1 MHLNY
6 CPNILFEEHQDHIPS
21 EVNQSVASDEPP
33 NEDQEIKPEALV
45 SYGPLNENDMPE
57 DDSLETLI
65 KKLVMKVNTNE
76 LKQQELLRLDQR
88 VENLESH
95 IKDEVYW
102 YLGEIKDQLEESKS
116 SGMVMIKQEQVIE
129 DQSKKIGHLEQQLLE
144 MAD

>member
-1 MHLNY
+1 MNLDY
-6 CPNILFEEHQDHIPS
+6 CPNILFKQHQDHIPI
-21 EVNQSVASDEPP
+21 EVNQSFPSDEPP
-33 NEDQEIKPEALV
+33 NEDQENKPEESV

-76 LKQQELLRLDQR
+76 LKQQELLRLDLR

-116 SGMVMIKQEQVIE
+116 SGTVMVK
-129 DQSKKIGHLEQQLLE
+129 
-144 MAD
+144 

>member
-1 MHLNY
+1 
-6 CPNILFEEHQDHIPS
+6 
-21 EVNQSVASDEPP
+21 
-33 NEDQEIKPEALV
+33 
-45 SYGPLNENDMPE
+45 MPE

-65 KKLVMKVNTNE
+65 KKLVVKVNTNE

-116 SGMVMIKQEQVIE
+116 SGMVMIKQE
-129 DQSKKIGHLEQQLLE
+129 
-144 MAD
+144 